1 MGTLAEGLGCFPLD
15 DQAYPRPSHCHP
27 LSDAIRSL
35 IDFGNLVRPLDHS
48 VLYRQQKTGDAAP
61 QCISGRTSYLLV
73 RLAFHPYPQFIQAV
87 FNRHWFG
94 RPRRNYL
101 RFPLTMGRS
110 RGFGSADG
118 HEYALFVLA
127 FALATPLNGLTYDQ
141 QQLAGSFCKRHA
153 VTPINRGSDC
163 L

>member
-1 MGTLAEGLGCFPLD
+1 MVWAVSLSTMKLIPHSLTATL
-15 DQAYPRPSHCHP
+15 
-27 LSDAIRSL
+27 LSCAIRSL
-35 IDFGNLVRPLDHS
+35 VDFGNPVRPLGHP
-48 VLYRQQKTGDAAP
+48 VLYQHKKTGDAAP
-61 QCISGRTSYLLV
+61 QCISGRTSYLRV

-110 RGFGSADG
+110 RGFGSAVG
-118 HEYALFVLA
+118 HNHYALFALA
-127 FALATPLNGLTYDQ
+127 FALATPQKGLTYDQ

-153 VTPINRGSDC
+153 ITRPQPRSDC